1 MVGRDH
7 IMHLLSHRRLH
18 HALIR
23 IDEWAIGAFDQIDYS
38 HSITVCNISPAR
50 TDQEIVM
57 YEGTIVPLP
66 YTARTT
72 WLYFIIGLCCIGGLL
87 LASWTIHKYMY
98 FAILLVLAAIG
109 LPLTRWTKIDLLQ
122 ESLVYRFVGTVR
134 IPYTAISNVSLC
146 KSKDGAKVLALHR
159 HSSNDPV
166 EIHLG
171 GFTKSDKA
179 AIVATLSRY
188 AVAAHIEDPVRV
200 LARSA

>member
-98 FAILLVLAAIG
+98 FAILLVLAAI
-109 LPLTRWTKIDLLQ
+109 
-122 ESLVYRFVGTVR
+122 
-134 IPYTAISNVSLC
+134 
-146 KSKDGAKVLALHR
+146 
-159 HSSNDPV
+159 
-166 EIHLG
+166 
-171 GFTKSDKA
+171 
-179 AIVATLSRY
+179 VATITRY
-188 AVAAHIEDPVRV
+188 A
-200 LARSA
+200 